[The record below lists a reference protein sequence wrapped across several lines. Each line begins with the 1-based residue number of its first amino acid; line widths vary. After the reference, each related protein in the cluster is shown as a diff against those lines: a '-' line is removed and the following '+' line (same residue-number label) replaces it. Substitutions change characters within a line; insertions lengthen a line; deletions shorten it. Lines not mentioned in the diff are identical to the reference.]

1 MVENN
6 RTANAKQKR
15 ELKQARK
22 DLVLF
27 EDIQAKVLEMEAVIH
42 DKTEVEHVRTK
53 MEAEIARLRRAV
65 KSERDAAIRCRV
77 MMGRDSVELEA
88 FKQQSESKLREV
100 TAAFEALQEEFR
112 QRVGETPVTSLNSDS
127 E

>member
-27 EDIQAKVLEMEAVIH
+27 EDIQAKVLEMEAAIH

-65 KSERDAAIRCRV
+65 KSERDAAIRYRV

-112 QRVGETPVTSLNSDS
+112 QRVGETQVTSLNSDS